1 MHLTQ
6 AITRTERA
14 PLRAKVA
21 AVLAC
26 AAAAAPFA
34 ASAVPVVPNSAGYGM
49 DTPAGRGGA
58 VHRVTNLNASGA
70 GSLRACV
77 EASGP
82 RVCIFEVSGVIRLT
96 SDLNIVSPN
105 ITIAGQTAPSPGIM
119 IRGAGL
125 RIGASDVLLQ
135 HLRIRPGDAA
145 DGPDTGNRDALK
157 VSAPSAFKNVVVDHC
172 SFSWAT
178 DETVSLWSNW
188 DNVTVMN
195 SIISEGL
202 FWQPEEGHLSGYGM
216 IIGPRDARATIM
228 GNLFAHNR
236 ERNPLSRSKQL
247 VFVNNVVYN
256 NRSTAL
262 DLQSED
268 KRVTSNTVIGNVF
281 IKGADTMDDF
291 KSINV
296 RTDATLGVPT
306 SSKIYV
312 LDNESSDISAGNDW
326 TIVGARDGS
335 VASSLK
341 ASLPP
346 TWPAGLTRLPTSS
359 NVVLDNVLKHAGA
372 RPADR
377 DPVDTRV
384 VKSVRDRTGRVITC
398 VAANGTER
406 CSKNAGGWPT
416 LAQNTRA
423 LTLPANHNEVT
434 PSGYTRLEL
443 WLHEMAAQV
452 EGRSPQPPSAPV
464 LASDR

>member
-1 MHLTQ
+1 
-6 AITRTERA
+6 
-14 PLRAKVA
+14 
-21 AVLAC
+21 
-26 AAAAAPFA
+26 
-34 ASAVPVVPNSAGYGM
+34 
-49 DTPAGRGGA
+49 
-58 VHRVTNLNASGA
+58 
-70 GSLRACV
+70 
-77 EASGP
+77 
-82 RVCIFEVSGVIRLT
+82 
-96 SDLNIVSPN
+96 
-105 ITIAGQTAPSPGIM
+105 
-119 IRGAGL
+119 
-125 RIGASDVLLQ
+125 
-135 HLRIRPGDAA
+135 
-145 DGPDTGNRDALK
+145 
-157 VSAPSAFKNVVVDHC
+157 
-172 SFSWAT
+172 
-178 DETVSLWSNW
+178 VSLWSNW

-236 ERNPLSRSKQL
+236 ERNPLSRSKQF

-268 KRVTSNTVIGNVF
+268 KRVTNNTVIGNVF

-312 LDNESSDISAGNDW
+312 LDNASSDITAGNDW

-359 NVVLDNVLKHAGA
+359 NVVFDNVLKHAGA

-398 VAANGTER
+398 VSPNGSER